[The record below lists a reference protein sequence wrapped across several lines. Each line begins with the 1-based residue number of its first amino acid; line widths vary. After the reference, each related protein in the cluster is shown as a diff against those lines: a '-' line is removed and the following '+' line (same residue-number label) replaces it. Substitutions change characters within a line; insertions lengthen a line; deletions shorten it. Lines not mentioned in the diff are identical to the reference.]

1 MSAVGGGGYISDGA
15 LLAWATQ
22 QQNRLYGDLQDTM
35 HQQEL
40 QGQMASDLADIKL
53 HLSALHNHPE
63 ETKNVDAEL
72 KAFVANYGSNPQF
85 DEITVTVR
93 EIDKAVAAQLPPEPA
108 GPTTAAGRV
117 YGAPGHTTHAVQPG
131 KTPKALP
138 EAVIKEWTDTLDK
151 KLGAAGTNEQLGMI
165 HINEIKSTID
175 QGTQMTSQ
183 LIKSSNDSMSSIIH
197 NIA

>member
-85 DEITVTVR
+85 DEITGTVR
-93 EIDKAVAAQLPPEPA
+93 EIDKVVAAQLPQEL
-108 GPTTAAGRV
+108 
-117 YGAPGHTTHAVQPG
+117 GALTFFATGGHTSLAFNTG

-138 EAVIKEWTDTLDK
+138 EATIKEWTDTLDK

-183 LIKSSNDSMSSIIH
+183 LIKSSNDSMSSVIH